1 MTTMV
6 AAVRIE
12 LKDAARADQVRDF
25 FLRLGADASV
35 AADGIVDA
43 RFPEDALNNDI
54 NAEEC
59 LQSWAAVNGTEAQV
73 VVAAP
78 APANPPAA
86 LFEILPREHP
96 RQGAPPPRLG
106 DLLVSKGY
114 ITEEQLSAALVES
127 RSSGERLGRVLVRNG
142 WAYEQELA
150 RALSEQWALPF
161 VNIALVGVDGAAL
174 RLLPREVGMEA
185 HAIPV
190 RFIDGSV
197 QVAFADPSDPGSL
210 AAVREH
216 ITSIAPAVAEYSDIE
231 MAWRGARTA

>member
-1 MTTMV
+1 MV

-12 LKDAARADQVRDF
+12 LKDPRRAGQVRDF
-25 FLRLGADASV
+25 FLRLGAEASV
-35 AADGIVDA
+35 APDGAVDA
-43 RFPEDALNNDI
+43 RFPEDALNEDISAEEFLQDWAAI
-54 NAEEC
+54 NA
-59 LQSWAAVNGTEAQV
+59 TPAQV
-73 VVAAP
+73 VLGAAAAP
-78 APANPPAA
+78 ANAPADI
-86 LFEILPREHP
+86 FEILPREHP

-142 WAYEQELA
+142 WAFEQDLA
-150 RALSEQWALPF
+150 RALSEQWSLPF
-161 VNIALVGVDGAAL
+161 VNIALIGVDAAAL
-174 RLLPREVGMEA
+174 GLLPREVGLEA

-190 RFIDGSV
+190 RFIDGAV
-197 QVAFADPSDPGSL
+197 QVAFADPSDPNSL

-231 MAWRGARTA
+231 MAWRSA

>member
-1 MTTMV
+1 MV

-12 LKDAARADQVRDF
+12 LKDPRRADQVRDF
-25 FLRLGADASV
+25 FLRLGAEASV

-43 RFPEDALNNDI
+43 RFPEDALNDDI
-54 NAEEC
+54 DAEGC
-59 LQSWAAVNGTEAQV
+59 LQSWVALNGTDVQAILGPQST
-73 VVAAP
+73 P
-78 APANPPAA
+78 ATPAA
-86 LFEILPREHP
+86 DLFEILPREHP

-106 DLLVSKGY
+106 DLLVGKGY
-114 ITEEQLSAALVES
+114 ITEEQLAAALVES
-127 RSSGERLGRVLVRNG
+127 RSTGDRLGRVLVRHG

-161 VNIALVGVDGAAL
+161 VNIALVGVDGSAL
-174 RLLPREVGMEA
+174 RLLPREVGLEA

-190 RFIDGSV
+190 RFIDGAV

-216 ITSIAPAVAEYSDIE
+216 IKSIAPAVAEYSDIE
-231 MAWRGARTA
+231 MAWRSVRTA

>member
-1 MTTMV
+1 MV

-12 LKDAARADQVRDF
+12 LKDPGRADQVRDF

-43 RFPEDALNNDI
+43 RFPEDALNDDVD
-54 NAEEC
+54 AEEL
-59 LQSWAAVNGTEAQV
+59 LQSWTALNRTDAQV
-73 VVAAP
+73 VPGAAS

-106 DLLVSKGY
+106 DLMVGKGY
-114 ITEEQLSAALVES
+114 ITEEQLATALVES
-127 RSSGERLGRVLVRNG
+127 RSTGERLGQVLIRNG
-142 WAYEQELA
+142 WAYEQDLA

-161 VNIALVGVDGAAL
+161 VNIALVGVDGSAL

-185 HAIPV
+185 NAIPV
-190 RFIDGSV
+190 RFVDGAV

-231 MAWRGARTA
+231 MAWRSVRSA

>member
-1 MTTMV
+1 MV

-12 LKDAARADQVRDF
+12 MKDPGRADQVRDF
-25 FLRLGADASV
+25 FLRLGAEASV
-35 AADGIVDA
+35 AADGTVDA
-43 RFPEDALNNDI
+43 RFPQDTLNDDI
-54 NAEEC
+54 DAEEC
-59 LQSWAAVNGTEAQV
+59 LQSWMAVNGADAQV
-73 VVAAP
+73 VPEVASRP
-78 APANPPAA
+78 ASRAA
-86 LFEILPREHP
+86 DLFEILPREHP
-96 RQGAPPPRLG
+96 RQGSPPPRLG

-127 RSSGERLGRVLVRNG
+127 RSTGERLGQVLIRNG
-142 WAYEQELA
+142 WAYEQDLA

-161 VNIALVGVDGAAL
+161 VNIALVGVDGSAL

-185 HAIPV
+185 NAIPV
-190 RFIDGSV
+190 RFIDGAV

-231 MAWRGARTA
+231 MAWRSAQTG

>member
-1 MTTMV
+1 MV
-6 AAVRIE
+6 AAVHIE
-12 LKDAARADQVRDF
+12 LKDPSRAGQVRDF
-25 FLRLGADASV
+25 FLRLGAEATV
-35 AADGIVDA
+35 APDGAVDA
-43 RFPEDALNNDI
+43 RFPEDALNEGMNAEKCLQDWVAI
-54 NAEEC
+54 NATPAPV
-59 LQSWAAVNGTEAQV
+59 LLGAA
-73 VVAAP
+73 AAP
-78 APANPPAA
+78 TNAPADI
-86 LFEILPREHP
+86 FEILPREHP

-127 RSSGERLGRVLVRNG
+127 RSTGERLGRVLVRNG

-174 RLLPREVGMEA
+174 RLLPREVGLEV

-190 RFIDGSV
+190 RFKDGAV
-197 QVAFADPSDPGSL
+197 QVAFADPSDPSSL

-216 ITSIAPAVAEYSDIE
+216 ISSIAPAVGEYSDIE
-231 MAWRGARTA
+231 MAWRSA

>member
-12 LKDAARADQVRDF
+12 LTDPGRADQVRDF
-25 FLRLGADASV
+25 FLRLGAYASV
-35 AADGIVDA
+35 APDGVVDA
-43 RFPEDALNNDI
+43 RFPEDALNDDI

-59 LQSWAAVNGTEAQV
+59 LQSWAAVNGAEAQV
-73 VVAAP
+73 VAESVAAP
-78 APANPPAA
+78 ANRPAD

-114 ITEEQLSAALVES
+114 ITEEQLGAALVES

-161 VNIALVGVDGAAL
+161 VNIALVGVDGSAL

-190 RFIDGSV
+190 RFIDGAV

-216 ITSIAPAVAEYSDIE
+216 IASIAPAVAEYSDIE
-231 MAWRGARTA
+231 MAWRSPR

>member
-1 MTTMV
+1 MV

-12 LKDAARADQVRDF
+12 LKDPGRADQVRDF
-25 FLRLGADASV
+25 FLRLGAEASV
-35 AADGIVDA
+35 AADGVVDA
-43 RFPEDALNNDI
+43 RFPEDALNDEM

-59 LQSWAAVNGTEAQV
+59 LRKWVAVNGTTAQV
-73 VVAAP
+73 VLGTASAAVNAP
-78 APANPPAA
+78 ADI
-86 LFEILPREHP
+86 FEILPREHP
-96 RQGAPPPRLG
+96 RQGSPPPRLG

-114 ITEEQLSAALVES
+114 ITEQQLAAALVEG

-142 WAYEQELA
+142 WTYEQELA

-161 VNIALVGVDGAAL
+161 VNIALVGVDASAL
-174 RLLPREVGMEA
+174 RLLPREVGLEA

-190 RFIDGSV
+190 RFIEGAV
-197 QVAFADPSDPGSL
+197 QVAFADPSDPSSL

-231 MAWRGARTA
+231 MAWRTA

>member
-1 MTTMV
+1 MV

-12 LKDAARADQVRDF
+12 LKDPGRAGQVRDF

-43 RFPEDALNNDI
+43 RFPEDALNDDI
-54 NAEEC
+54 NAEEF
-59 LQSWAAVNGTEAQV
+59 LQSWAALNGTDAQV
-73 VVAAP
+73 VAAAAS
-78 APANPPAA
+78 APVNPPAD

-106 DLLVSKGY
+106 DLLVGKGY
-114 ITEEQLSAALVES
+114 ITEEQLAAALVES
-127 RSSGERLGRVLVRNG
+127 RSTGERLGRVLVRNG
-142 WAYEQELA
+142 WTYEQELA

-161 VNIALVGVDGAAL
+161 VNIALVGVDGSAL
-174 RLLPREVGMEA
+174 RLLPREVGLEA

-190 RFIDGSV
+190 RFIDGAV
-197 QVAFADPSDPGSL
+197 QVAFADPSDPDSL

-231 MAWRGARTA
+231 MAWRSARTI

>member
-1 MTTMV
+1 MV
-6 AAVRIE
+6 SAVRIE
-12 LKDAARADQVRDF
+12 LKDPRRADQVRDF
-25 FLRLGADASV
+25 FLRLGAEASV

-43 RFPEDALNNDI
+43 RFPEDALNDDI

-59 LQSWAAVNGTEAQV
+59 LQSWAVLNGTDGEV
-73 VVAAP
+73 VLGP
-78 APANPPAA
+78 ALTPATPAA
-86 LFEILPREHP
+86 DLFEILPREHP

-106 DLLVSKGY
+106 DLLVGKGY
-114 ITEEQLSAALVES
+114 ITEDQLAAALVES

-161 VNIALVGVDGAAL
+161 VNIALVGVDGSAL
-174 RLLPREVGMEA
+174 RLLPREVGLEA

-190 RFIDGSV
+190 RFIDGAV
-197 QVAFADPSDPGSL
+197 QVAFADPSDPDSL

-216 ITSIAPAVAEYSDIE
+216 IKSIAPAVAEYSDIE
-231 MAWRGARTA
+231 MAWRSARTA

>member
-1 MTTMV
+1 MV

-12 LKDAARADQVRDF
+12 LKDPGRADQVRDF

-43 RFPEDALNNDI
+43 RFPEDALNDDV

-59 LQSWAAVNGTEAQV
+59 LQSWAAVNATEAQV
-73 VVAAP
+73 VIAAP
-78 APANPPAA
+78 SAPANPPAD

-96 RQGAPPPRLG
+96 RQGAAPPRLG

-127 RSSGERLGRVLVRNG
+127 RASGERIGRVLVRNG

-197 QVAFADPSDPGSL
+197 QVAFADPSDPNSL

-216 ITSIAPAVAEYSDIE
+216 IRSIAPAVAEYSDIE
-231 MAWRGARTA
+231 MAWRTARTT

>member
-1 MTTMV
+1 MV
-6 AAVRIE
+6 SAVRIE
-12 LKDAARADQVRDF
+12 LKDPGRANEVRDF

-35 AADGIVDA
+35 AADGAVDA
-43 RFPEDALNNDI
+43 RFPEDALNDDI

-59 LQSWAAVNGTEAQV
+59 LQKWAAVNGSDAQV
-73 VVAAP
+73 VPAAASAP
-78 APANPPAA
+78 ASPPAD

-106 DLLVSKGY
+106 DLMVGKGY
-114 ITEEQLSAALVES
+114 ITEEQLAAGLVES
-127 RSSGERLGRVLVRNG
+127 RSTGERLGRVLVRNG
-142 WAYEQELA
+142 WAYEQDLA

-161 VNIALVGVDGAAL
+161 VNIALVGVDGAAIQ
-174 RLLPREVGMEA
+174 LLPPEVGLEA

-190 RFIDGSV
+190 RFVDGAV

-216 ITSIAPAVAEYSDIE
+216 IASIAPAVAEYSDIE
-231 MAWRGARTA
+231 MAWRSARIA

>member
-1 MTTMV
+1 MV

-12 LKDAARADQVRDF
+12 LKDPGRADQVRDF
-25 FLRLGADASV
+25 FLRLGAQASV
-35 AADGIVDA
+35 AADGVVDA
-43 RFPEDALNNDI
+43 RFPEDALNNEM

-59 LQSWAAVNGTEAQV
+59 LQKWVAVNGTVAQV
-73 VVAAP
+73 VLGAASAPVNAP
-78 APANPPAA
+78 ADI
-86 LFEILPREHP
+86 FEILPREHP
-96 RQGAPPPRLG
+96 RQGSPPPRLG

-114 ITEEQLSAALVES
+114 ITEEQLAAALVES

-142 WAYEQELA
+142 WTYEQELA

-161 VNIALVGVDGAAL
+161 VNIALIGVDASAL
-174 RLLPREVGMEA
+174 GLLPREVGLEA

-190 RFIDGSV
+190 RFIEGAV
-197 QVAFADPSDPGSL
+197 QVAFADPSDPSSL

-231 MAWRGARTA
+231 MAWRTA

>member
-1 MTTMV
+1 MV
-6 AAVRIE
+6 SAVRIE
-12 LKDAARADQVRDF
+12 LKDPGRAEQVRDF
-25 FLRLGADASV
+25 FLRLGAQASV
-35 AADGIVDA
+35 AADGVVDA
-43 RFPEDALNNDI
+43 RFPDDALNQDM

-59 LQSWAAVNGTEAQV
+59 LQKWVAVNGTAAQV
-73 VVAAP
+73 VPGAEST
-78 APANPPAA
+78 PANPPAD

-127 RSSGERLGRVLVRNG
+127 RSTGDRIGRVLVRNG

-161 VNIALVGVDGAAL
+161 VNIALVGVDASAL
-174 RLLPREVGMEA
+174 SLLPREVGLA
-185 HAIPV
+185 ASAIPV
-190 RFIDGSV
+190 RFIDGAI
-197 QVAFADPSDPGSL
+197 QVAFADPSDPSSL

-231 MAWRGARTA
+231 MAWRTA

>member
-1 MTTMV
+1 MV

-12 LKDAARADQVRDF
+12 LKDPARADQVRDF
-25 FLRLGADASV
+25 FLRLGAVASV
-35 AADGIVDA
+35 GADGTVDA
-43 RFPEDALNNDI
+43 RFPKDALNDDI
-54 NAEEC
+54 DAKEC
-59 LQSWAAVNGTEAQV
+59 LQSWVAVNAVEARV
-73 VVAAP
+73 IPEVAPSP
-78 APANPPAA
+78 AKPVAD

-106 DLLVSKGY
+106 DLMVGKGY
-114 ITEEQLSAALVES
+114 ITEEQLAAALVES
-127 RSSGERLGRVLVRNG
+127 RSTGERLGQVLIRNG
-142 WAYEQELA
+142 WAYEQDLA
-150 RALSEQWALPF
+150 RALSEQWSLPF
-161 VNIALVGVDGAAL
+161 VNIALVGVDGSAL

-190 RFIDGSV
+190 RFLDGAV

-231 MAWRGARTA
+231 MAWRSARKA